1 MWILMKAVICKSGME
16 LVGNLMVADSIFTRM
31 KGLLGRDSLP
41 EGSGLWLKPC
51 KGIHTFGMQFAID
64 IVFLDKENRVVELIS
79 EIGPNRMTSIFSNAS
94 TVLEL
99 PAKTLSGTNLLKG
112 DMLIIE

>member
-1 MWILMKAVICKSGME
+1 MKAVICKSGME

-51 KGIHTFGMQFAID
+51 KGIHTFGMKFAID
-64 IVFLDKENRVVELIS
+64 IVFLDREKRVVEVMS
-79 EIGPNRMTSIFSNAS
+79 EIGPNRVTAIYSNAA